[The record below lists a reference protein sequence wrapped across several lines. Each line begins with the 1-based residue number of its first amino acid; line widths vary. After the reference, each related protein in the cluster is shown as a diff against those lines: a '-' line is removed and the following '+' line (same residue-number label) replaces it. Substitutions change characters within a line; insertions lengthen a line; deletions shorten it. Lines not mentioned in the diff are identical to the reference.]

1 MALEDL
7 GTINFFK
14 GCFSLIWVMIAVFI
28 GIRII
33 IKAISLKRKDLV
45 AVGVTWVLMTSG
57 WWGVATQFITYGFF
71 NYKLTDAQYLAYGNL
86 VLPFATMF
94 WMYAFVLIMDLKRGN
109 ILVIAYIIFNAIWLT
124 IVIIALVTDNISL
137 IGEVE
142 PEGFDS
148 QHSFIS
154 EIFIYTVVATF
165 LITGIIFSIRSIR
178 IGDPEI
184 KLKAY
189 FLLIAWFL
197 FTIGAILDSG
207 LGHPTEISLIIV
219 RLILILSAIFY
230 YLGWFLP
237 KALSNRLRSKKTI
250 ES

>member
-1 MALEDL
+1 MALQDL
-7 GTINFFK
+7 GTINFLEGSFA
-14 GCFSLIWVMIAVFI
+14 LIWVIVAVII

-45 AVGVTWVLMTSG
+45 AVGITWVLMTSG
-57 WWGVATQFITYGFF
+57 WWGAATQFITLGFF
-71 NYKLTDAQYLAYGNL
+71 NYKLSDAQYLALGNL
-86 VLPFATMF
+86 VLPFTMMV

-109 ILVIAYIIFNAIWLT
+109 ILVIVYIIFNAIWFL
-124 IVIIALVTDNISL
+124 IVVIALATNNIDL
-137 IGEVE
+137 IGEVD
-142 PEGFDS
+142 PAGFDS
-148 QHSFIS
+148 QHSAVS
-154 EIFIYTVVATF
+154 DIFIYTVVATF

-197 FTIGAILDSG
+197 FTIGAYMDTG
-207 LGHPTEISLIIV
+207 VGNPTELSLVLV
-219 RLILILSAIFY
+219 RLMLITSAIFW

-237 KALSNRLRSKKTI
+237 KAISNRLKSKNTI

>member
-7 GTINFFK
+7 GTINFLK
-14 GCFSLIWVMIAVFI
+14 GSFSLIWVMIAVFI

-57 WWGVATQFITYGFF
+57 WWGVSTQFITYGFF
-71 NYKLTDAQYLAYGNL
+71 DYKLTDAQYLAYGNL
-86 VLPFATMF
+86 ILPFTMMI

-109 ILVIAYIIFNAIWLT
+109 ILVIAYIIFNTIWLI
-124 IVIIALVTDNISL
+124 IVIIALTTDNIDL
-137 IGEVE
+137 IGTVE

-148 QHSFIS
+148 QHSFVS
-154 EIFIYTVVATF
+154 DIFIYTVVASF

-189 FLLIAWFL
+189 FLLIAWIL
-197 FTIGAILDSG
+197 FTIGAYMDTG
-207 LGHPTEISLIIV
+207 LGNPTELSLVLV

-237 KALSNRLRSKKTI
+237 KSISNRLRSKNTI

>member
-14 GCFSLIWVMIAVFI
+14 GCFSLIWVIIAIII
-28 GIRII
+28 GVRIM

-45 AVGVTWVLMTSG
+45 AVGITWLLMSSG

-71 NYKLTDAQYLAYGNL
+71 DYKLSDAQYLAFGNL
-86 VLPFATMF
+86 VLPFTIMI
-94 WMYAFVLIMDLKRGN
+94 WMYAFVMIMDLKRGN
-109 ILVIAYIIFNAIWLT
+109 ILVIAFIIFNTIWLI
-124 IVIIALVTDNISL
+124 IVITALTTENIHW
-137 IGEVE
+137 IGTVE

-148 QHSFIS
+148 QHSAVS
-154 EIFIYTVVATF
+154 DIFTYSAIATF

-197 FTIGAILDSG
+197 FTIGAYMDTG
-207 LGHPTEISLIIV
+207 LGKPTELSLVLV

-237 KALSNRLRSKKTI
+237 KAISNRLRSKNTA